1 MDKTNQ
7 QMPPKATEKQID
19 AVQLLYKT
27 SAGQTLGLSIPKDC
41 PLEDL
46 LMYREMLNVV
56 IKNQQ
61 RKRDKEMQN
70 SMSLEGYEAA
80 KKAVELDAVSKE
92 DRQG

>member
-1 MDKTNQ
+1 MSSNQ
-7 QMPPKATEKQID
+7 QTPPKATEKQID

-56 IKNQQ
+56 IRNQQ
-61 RKRDKEMQN
+61 RKTDKEKILKN
-70 SMSLEGYEAA
+70 AELLEERDTAERERGTEN
-80 KKAVELDAVSKE
+80 E
-92 DRQG
+92 